1 MPTRSLKWLTIIL
14 PPIFVLLILAG
25 RQVFYGIPIDWRV
38 EIVTLIVVVLGAAAL
53 SLVVFRLVEARE
65 REIRR
70 RTVQLVALNDAS
82 LVLTQE
88 LDLPVVLQKVV
99 DLACD
104 LVQATYGAL
113 GVLDDDGVKIA
124 QFLTSGMSQEQMDR
138 IGYPPVGRGLLGALI
153 TGGEPMRISDIQ
165 ADPRAT
171 GFPLHHPP
179 MKSFLGSPIKL
190 KDRVIGNIY
199 LTDKTGGEDQEFD
212 QPVAF
217 SKEDQY
223 ILEMFA
229 TQAAIAI
236 ENAQLYRKTQQL
248 AILQERERFGMD
260 LHDGIIQSVYG
271 IGLMLE
277 DTQLRMKTDPDIVD
291 DRIQRTIAGLNE
303 LIRDI
308 RNYILDLRPHRFQG
322 RNLKGGLEEL
332 ARDLQ
337 ANTFLN
343 VELLTDGIDLSYL
356 TPEQTVEIL
365 HIAQEAL
372 TNVRKH
378 ARATHVQVRLDL
390 ETLDMVLSIE
400 DDGIGFDLKQ
410 KGLTVGNGL
419 RNMHE
424 RAGALQGEI
433 SFKPRSPKGMRVM
446 LRVPVGGP

>member
-1 MPTRSLKWLTIIL
+1 MVTRSLRWLTIIL
-14 PPIFVLLILAG
+14 PTIFVLVILAA
-25 RQVFYGIPIDWRV
+25 RQLFYRITIDWRV
-38 EIVTLIVVVLGAAAL
+38 ETVTLVAVIIGSVAL
-53 SLVVFRLVEARE
+53 SVIVFRLVEGRE

-88 LDLPVVLQKVV
+88 LDLAVVLQKVV
-99 DLACD
+99 DLARD
-104 LVQATYGAL
+104 LVQANYGAV
-113 GVLDDDGVKIA
+113 GVLDENGDKIE
-124 QFLTSGMSQEQMDR
+124 QFLTSGMSVEQR
-138 IGYPPVGRGLLGALI
+138 ALIGQLPEGHGLLGLLI
-153 TGGEPMRISDIQ
+153 DEGEPMRISDIQ
-165 ADPRAT
+165 SDPHAY
-171 GFPLHHPP
+171 GFPPHHPR
-179 MKSFLGSPIKL
+179 MKTFLGVPIKL
-190 KDRVIGNIY
+190 KDRVIGNLY
-199 LTDKTGGEDQEFD
+199 LTDKIVGENQERN
-212 QPVAF
+212 PVRPF
-217 SKEDQY
+217 SEEDQY

-291 DRIQRTIAGLNE
+291 DRIRRTIAGLNE

-308 RNYILDLRPHRFQG
+308 RNYILDLRPQRFQG

-343 VELLTDGIDLSYL
+343 VELSTDGFDLSHL
-356 TPEQTVEIL
+356 SPEQTVEIL

-372 TNVRKH
+372 TNIRKH
-378 ARATHVQVRLDL
+378 ARATHVHVAL
-390 ETLDMVLSIE
+390 EYDGDDMVVSIQ
-400 DDGIGFDLKQ
+400 DDGIGFNLNQ
-410 KGLTVGNGL
+410 KGLNLGNGL

-424 RAGALQGEI
+424 RAGALHGEI
-433 SFKPRSPKGMRVM
+433 SFVPRQPKGMLVL
-446 LRVPVGGP
+446 LRVPVGKH